1 MIIIIYIIR
10 LIKKIHHEKKQKL
23 SKEAQEIAELY
34 TRLEILKSKQIEGVK
49 TTRYTTDTIRACQGR
64 IRKLLQKVGGIEEI
78 QIKVDD
84 ARTLAEYFS
93 EFEKNTEKAAGLFKA
108 MQVIFNFSVVVK
120 TLATYYYSKEKRERT
135 NS

>member
-1 MIIIIYIIR
+1 MPPGP
-10 LIKKIHHEKKQKL
+10 LP
-23 SKEAQEIAELY
+23 
-34 TRLEILKSKQIEGVK
+34 
-49 TTRYTTDTIRACQGR
+49 
-64 IRKLLQKVGGIEEI
+64 
-78 QIKVDD
+78 
-84 ARTLAEYFS
+84 